1 MAEGGGGPAVESAA
15 ADDEGA
21 AEEQRSRERIAALRR
36 RIAAC
41 EGIISNHL
49 AQQPVTSPV
58 PSHTALASAEAVG
71 ALDHWYQLTPTGGGA
86 ASEAGEDRDAKAAA
100 ADAKA
105 RLGFGAPPGAEERW
119 YNLADAADRA
129 AFAAAASPDR
139 LEEVAEALREEKRKL
154 VEKTVGVT
162 LSRLQ
167 LSSQLGRSRT
177 AGQLEGW
184 PQHEARGGGGEAVTE
199 GGGGGGGADVGR
211 GGKSHRHVSRQ
222 F

>member
-58 PSHTALASAEAVG
+58 PSHTALASEAVG